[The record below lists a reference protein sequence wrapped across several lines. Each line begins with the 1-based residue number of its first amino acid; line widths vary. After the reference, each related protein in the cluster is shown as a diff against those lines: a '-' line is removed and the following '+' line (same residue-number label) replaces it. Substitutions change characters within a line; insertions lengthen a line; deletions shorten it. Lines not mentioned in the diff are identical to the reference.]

1 MKRHFLTTLLALFG
15 LASGAACE
23 KTPIEAEPGAG
34 GSGAKGGAGGQGA
47 ADAGPPK
54 TSCPKELP
62 GPLLVPLPGPNGK
75 FYCMDQRETTWSEY
89 ETFAK
94 AKGSDV
100 SGQPKY
106 CAWNKSYMPTL
117 REPGNDSPMLVECRQ
132 ETYKAM
138 LADGSLP
145 AYCVDFCDAWA
156 YCTSVG
162 KRLCRE
168 ADSPDPSE
176 PLQVTFEQQ
185 KQHAKSLNSEWTNAC
200 TQGGKTKYAYG
211 DTLEADKCIDKA
223 WLDAKKSLSITN
235 LQSRTCHGTIPP
247 FNHLFD
253 LDGSVSEWV
262 DSCDGTNC
270 AVRGASPFI
279 VPPPHDCRVTRLS
292 RREYQGPG
300 KSIRCCA
307 DAVAP
312 SK

>member
-1 MKRHFLTTLLALFG
+1 M
-15 LASGAACE
+15 
-23 KTPIEAEPGAG
+23 
-34 GSGAKGGAGGQGA
+34 
-47 ADAGPPK
+47 
-54 TSCPKELP
+54 
-62 GPLLVPLPGPNGK
+62 VPLPGPGGK

-89 ETFAK
+89 ETFAT

-106 CAWNKSYMPTL
+106 CAWNKSYQPTL
-117 REPGNDSPMLVECRQ
+117 VLPGDHPPPIHCPDHV
-132 ETYKAM
+132 YKAM
-138 LADGSLP
+138 QADGSLP
-145 AYCVDFCDAWA
+145 ASCVDFCDAWA
-156 YCTSVG
+156 YCAWAG

-168 ADSPDPSE
+168 ADSADPSE
-176 PLQVTFEQQ
+176 PLQVSFEQQ
-185 KQHAKSLNSEWTNAC
+185 EQNAKSLNSEWTNAC

-211 DTLEADKCIDKA
+211 DTLEANKCIDKA

-262 DSCDGTNC
+262 GSCTDVHC
-270 AVRGASPFI
+270 KLRGAAPLQA
-279 VPPPHDCRVTRLS
+279 VPIHGCREAANTIS
-292 RREYQGPG
+292 YYQTGSIG
-300 KSIRCCA
+300 IRCCA